1 MESVLIGLGS
11 NLGDRKSHLLAAADR
26 LAAASGVSLRRLS
39 TVIETQPVG
48 DPSEGPL
55 GGPYL
60 NAAAEVLTALQPRE
74 FLDLCLAIEA
84 DLGRTRSSVNAPR
97 TIDLDILLFGD
108 QVVEAPGLIV
118 PHPRL
123 LDRQFV
129 LEPMAEI
136 APGRRHPITGLT
148 LLEHWEE
155 WKGRHDHHR

>member
-11 NLGDRKSHLLAAADR
+11 NLGDRKSHLLEAADR
-26 LAAASGVSLRRLS
+26 LAATPGVSWRKLS

-60 NAAAEVLTALQPRE
+60 NAVAEVLTALQPRE

-84 DLGRTRSSVNAPR
+84 GLGRTRSSANAPR

-136 APGRRHPITGLT
+136 APERRHPITGLT